1 MPKQLNDNF
10 SSYHLYPIRVSNKK
24 GGISQNQMYC
34 LLRENQIGVNLHY
47 IPIYRQ
53 PYFKSLGFHKGYC
66 NQAELHF
73 KEEISLPIFQNLKE
87 IQQEYIIEKIT
98 KCLKEI

>member
-1 MPKQLNDNF
+1 
-10 SSYHLYPIRVSNKK
+10 
-24 GGISQNQMYC
+24 MYS

-66 NQAELHF
+66 KQAELHF
-73 KEEISLPIFQNLKE
+73 KEVISLPIFQNLKE

-98 KCLKEI
+98 KFLKEI